1 MSLTLHTDLY
11 RISPWVLT
19 AWAALREKNLE
30 FCLKDLDLDR
40 GDQRQD
46 DYLARS
52 LFGKVPVLDHDG
64 YWLSESL
71 AIAEYLAETFP
82 FPQNPRLFPEDLLA
96 RGRCRQIMMW
106 IRTDLVALRRER
118 PTTTLFYEAARAAA
132 RPLSADATTAANE
145 LIRVAGQLIR
155 PGRDTMLDAWC
166 IADVDLG
173 LMLQRLHKNGH
184 PLPPALISYAEAQW
198 ARPSVRA
205 FLELPRP
212 AAPPP

>member
-1 MSLTLHTDLY
+1 MSLCLHTDLY

-30 FCLKDLDLDR
+30 FTLKDLDLDR

-46 DYLARS
+46 DYLGRS

-82 FPQNPRLFPEDLLA
+82 FPGYPRLFPESLLD
-96 RGRCRQIMMW
+96 RGRCRQVMMW
-106 IRTDLVALRRER
+106 VRTDLAALRRER
-118 PTTTLFYEAARAAA
+118 PTTTLFYEAARTAA
-132 RPLSADATTAANE
+132 RPLSPEATTAASE
-145 LIRVAGQLIR
+145 LVRVTSLLLK
-155 PGRDTMLDAWC
+155 PGRDTLLDNWC

-173 LMLQRLHKNGH
+173 LMLQRLLKNGY
-184 PLPPALISYAEAQW
+184 PLPEALKKYAQAQW
-198 ARPSVRA
+198 ERPSVRS

-212 AAPPP
+212 ANPPP